1 MKAMTEQNLI
11 DAFGGES
18 QAHMRYLKFSEIANQ
33 ENFPNVARL
42 FFAIARAE
50 TIHAHSHYN
59 NLAHL
64 KGGRTA
70 NSGATF
76 GPGNTL
82 KNLELA
88 LMGETFEVEEMYPVY
103 IEVAKFQQ
111 EKGASMSFERAFA
124 TEKKHKELFE
134 KGIAA
139 VKNGKDITLNTVHVC
154 SVCGYTLEDSSA
166 PNACPVCSAKKE
178 KFIGFESMGN
188 LG

>member
-1 MKAMTEQNLI
+1 MRAMTEQNLI

-18 QAHMRYLKFSEIANQ
+18 QAHMRYLRFSEIASQ
-33 ENFPNVARL
+33 EKLPNISRL
-42 FFAIARAE
+42 FMAIARAE

-64 KGGRTA
+64 NGGRTA

-103 IEVAKFQQ
+103 IEVAKFQK
-111 EKGASMSFERAFA
+111 EMGASKSFERAFA
-124 TEKKHKELFE
+124 TEKKHKALFE
-134 KGIAA
+134 KA
-139 VKNGKDITLNTVHVC
+139 ITALEKGNDMKLDTVQVC
-154 SVCGYTLEDSSA
+154 SVCGYTLEDHIA
-166 PNACPVCSAKKE
+166 PDACPVCGAKKE
-178 KFIGFESMGN
+178 NYIDFK
-188 LG
+188 